1 MYHIAVAIYTTPLS
15 FYPDGKEG
23 KRNMATRKKA
33 IPEADAAVREVPEAA
48 QAERP
53 MPDEFKLNKDLPPVG
68 NPENTVII
76 GGELIEI
83 KPMKLKYQRNR
94 TAAFYHALEL
104 YPLPD
109 LLAIEPANGQDM
121 FGDGRDGDKALL
133 DWLVAATDRE
143 ELVRENYNEIDTD
156 TVYRILEIFRRVN
169 KIDEKEA
176 KLKNAVA
183 PRVKD

>member
-1 MYHIAVAIYTTPLS
+1 
-15 FYPDGKEG
+15 
-23 KRNMATRKKA
+23 MAPRKKE
-33 IPEADAAVREVPEAA
+33 IPATDVVETAVPETE
-48 QAERP
+48 QSEKP
-53 MPDEFKLNKDLPPVG
+53 MPNNEVKERELPKVG

-94 TAAFYHALEL
+94 TAVFYHALEL

-109 LLAIEPANGQDM
+109 LLAMDPGKQDM

-143 ELVRENYNEIDTD
+143 DLMREHYNEIDTD

-169 KIDEKEA
+169 KIDDREA
-176 KLKNAVA
+176 KLKNAMA
-183 PRVKD
+183 PRAKD

>member
-1 MYHIAVAIYTTPLS
+1 
-15 FYPDGKEG
+15 
-23 KRNMATRKKA
+23 MATKKKEL
-33 IPEADAAVREVPEAA
+33 PETDVNAVDVPEV
-48 QAERP
+48 EVKEKTI
-53 MPDEFKLNKDLPPVG
+53 PDDSIKVKELPPVG

-83 KPMKLKYQRNR
+83 KPMKLIYQRNR
-94 TAAFYHALEL
+94 TAVFYHALEL

-109 LLAIEPANGQDM
+109 LLAMEPSKGQDM

-143 ELVRENYNEIDTD
+143 DLIREHYNDIDTD

-169 KIDEKEA
+169 KIDEREA
-176 KLKNAVA
+176 KLKNAMA
-183 PRVKD
+183 PRAKD

>member
-1 MYHIAVAIYTTPLS
+1 MSA
-15 FYPDGKEG
+15 
-23 KRNMATRKKA
+23 RKKEIPATEVVAEEIPAAGQPEKKMPTEVEMKKELPA
-33 IPEADAAVREVPEAA
+33 I
-48 QAERP
+48 
-53 MPDEFKLNKDLPPVG
+53 G
-68 NPENTVII
+68 NPENTVLI

-83 KPMKLKYQRNR
+83 KPMKLIYQRNR
-94 TAAFYHALEL
+94 TAVFYHALEL

-109 LLAIEPANGQDM
+109 LLAMEPTAGNDM

-143 ELVRENYNEIDTD
+143 EFMREHYNEIDTD

-176 KLKNAVA
+176 KLKNAMA
-183 PRVKD
+183 PRAKD

>member
-1 MYHIAVAIYTTPLS
+1 
-15 FYPDGKEG
+15 
-23 KRNMATRKKA
+23 MAPRKKE
-33 IPEADAAVREVPEAA
+33 IPATDVVEAAVPETE
-48 QAERP
+48 QSEKP
-53 MPDEFKLNKDLPPVG
+53 MPNNEVKERELPQVG
-68 NPENTVII
+68 KPENTVII

-94 TAAFYHALEL
+94 TAVFYHALEL

-109 LLAIEPANGQDM
+109 LLAMDPGKQDM

-143 ELVRENYNEIDTD
+143 DLMREHYNEIDTD

-169 KIDEKEA
+169 KIDDREA
-176 KLKNAVA
+176 KLKNAMA
-183 PRVKD
+183 PRAKD